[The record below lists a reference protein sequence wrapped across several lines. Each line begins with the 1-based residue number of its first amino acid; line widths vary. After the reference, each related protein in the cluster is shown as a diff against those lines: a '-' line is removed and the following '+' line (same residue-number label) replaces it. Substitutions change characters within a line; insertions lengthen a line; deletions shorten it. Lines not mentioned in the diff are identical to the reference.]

1 MKNDKTLTPKTKGI
15 KFVLYDI
22 ILNVFKVD
30 EAYEA
35 HARIDHKFILIS
47 TPGNSFRNKN
57 EDPALFDF
65 FRDDTYRYHSSE
77 KVNTRIRVFS
87 NNEEGAFSD
96 YYARISAVDYFILSF
111 RFKKLWIQQKESLMW
126 LTNLL
131 VAISAILMTT
141 IVSLNFANPKEIQ
154 KIELATPLKIDNDQF
169 IILQRS
175 LSLNKETKID
185 STQLRLLLEKLNKDN
200 SVRVILNKKQ
210 IDYILEKLNKT
221 EK

>member
-1 MKNDKTLTPKTKGI
+1 MKNDKTMTPKAKGI

-57 EDPALFDF
+57 DDPALFDF

-87 NNEEGAFSD
+87 NTEEGTFSD
-96 YYARISAVDYFILSF
+96 YYARISAVDYFILSC

-154 KIELATPLKIDNDQF
+154 KIELTTPVKIDNDQF
-169 IILQRS
+169 IILEGS
-175 LSLNKETKID
+175 LDKETKID

-200 SVRVILNKKQ
+200 SVRVILDKKQ
-210 IDYILEKLNKT
+210 IDYLIDNLNKT